1 MLTYINCE
9 ADQNNILVLF
19 GADQNNAYICT
30 IINKAT
36 NMKTFEYKGEIITI
50 ERAIGY
56 GQYTLRGLGT
66 SVHCTDSEICDWCDD
81 NENEEKHSEAKE
93 AAYRMLK
100 NSIWEEVSE

>member
-1 MLTYINCE
+1 
-9 ADQNNILVLF
+9 
-19 GADQNNAYICT
+19 
-30 IINKAT
+30 
-36 NMKTFEYKGEIITI
+36 MKTFEHKGETITI

-66 SVHCTDSEICDWCDD
+66 SVHCTDSEIWDWCDD